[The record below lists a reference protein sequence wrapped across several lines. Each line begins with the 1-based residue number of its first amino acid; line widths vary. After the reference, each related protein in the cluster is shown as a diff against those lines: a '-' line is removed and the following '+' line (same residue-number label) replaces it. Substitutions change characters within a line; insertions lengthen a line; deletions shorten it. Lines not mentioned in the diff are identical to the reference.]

1 MRFRDYVPLPYILS
15 LIMFGAL
22 RVAADFLHDLD
33 HVTSIQGETLQFL
46 AAFLFSCVSLTVI
59 FRIISARD
67 IRIGFFVCTV
77 LVLLRHV
84 LQIVDEFEYAW
95 VPPHK
100 DAIHFAGHTISVIS
114 FFAVFGMVIVT
125 FIRLSRT
132 LGDRRLETE
141 QHSED
146 ITLRESAVTEKE
158 RAERD
163 LELLAHTIASVSGPQ
178 LFQMIVRNIAETLG
192 VRSALISERKPDDR
206 LEVLTV
212 WDGGRW
218 ENGIGSSV
226 AAGSPCGSILT
237 NGSLY
242 LPENASGT
250 FDLLSEMVSSYRVEA
265 CCGVALE
272 VNYERVGTLLL
283 IHDMPFVPT

>member
-1 MRFRDYVPLPYILS
+1 
-15 LIMFGAL
+15 
-22 RVAADFLHDLD
+22 
-33 HVTSIQGETLQFL
+33 
-46 AAFLFSCVSLTVI
+46 
-59 FRIISARD
+59 
-67 IRIGFFVCTV
+67 
-77 LVLLRHV
+77 
-84 LQIVDEFEYAW
+84 
-95 VPPHK
+95 
-100 DAIHFAGHTISVIS
+100 
-114 FFAVFGMVIVT
+114 MVIVS
-125 FIRLSRT
+125 FISLSRT
-132 LGDRRLETE
+132 LGDLRLETE

-178 LFQMIVRNIAETLG
+178 LFQMIVRNIAETMG
-192 VRSALISERKPDDR
+192 VRGALISERKPDDR

-226 AAGSPCGSILT
+226 AAGSPCGSILI

-250 FDLLSEMVSSYRVEA
+250 FDLLSELVSSYRVEA

-283 IHDMPFVPT
+283 IHDDAMRTDLIQHPALTIVAARAATEIKQRRNLAFAAQLEAHMREKQRLESLGVLAGVLMISIIFSR

>member
-114 FFAVFGMVIVT
+114 FFAVFGMVIVS
-125 FIRLSRT
+125 FISLSRT
-132 LGDRRLETE
+132 LGDLRLETE

-192 VRSALISERKPDDR
+192 VRGALISERKPDDESIAFIQKPFKPRR
-206 LEVLTV
+206 LVDAIWALIEGLRAQSTSAI
-212 WDGGRW
+212 
-218 ENGIGSSV
+218 NGQV
-226 AAGSPCGSILT
+226 
-237 NGSLY
+237 
-242 LPENASGT
+242 
-250 FDLLSEMVSSYRVEA
+250 
-265 CCGVALE
+265 
-272 VNYERVGTLLL
+272 
-283 IHDMPFVPT
+283 